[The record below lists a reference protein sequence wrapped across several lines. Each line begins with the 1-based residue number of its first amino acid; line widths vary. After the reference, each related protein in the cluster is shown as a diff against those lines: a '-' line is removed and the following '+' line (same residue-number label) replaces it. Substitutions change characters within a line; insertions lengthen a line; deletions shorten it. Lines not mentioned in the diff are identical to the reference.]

1 MSDITPLEEK
11 KLRSIIRKG
20 YLLMVENE
28 KRQLKE
34 EKRLRKVIQKLLQEA
49 EGEQIITSTGISILQ
64 RVLDA
69 IYEVSKDGYKFLTT
83 SPDQRKA
90 FLQTWEWLFKESFFG
105 DVKKRNAIEKAAKQ
119 IGNKG
124 FETETAEEVEE
135 VPEDLK
141 EIVLSEQEK
150 DDDDKVVMKV
160 TDPALVKEPVEKEKT
175 PEEVETDEEDEFV
188 KDMTTAPEGSDK
200 TGPSEAVRI
209 FNQTKNQV
217 FNAFDHLKGDD
228 AEKFYRW
235 FFINMLGSENSGFAD
250 EAGENVVGHFER
262 AELELKK
269 DNIETSEDLLPS
281 QDPESFNLQGGDF

>member
-124 FETETAEEVEE
+124 FETETA
-135 VPEDLK
+135 
-141 EIVLSEQEK
+141 
-150 DDDDKVVMKV
+150 
-160 TDPALVKEPVEKEKT
+160 
-175 PEEVETDEEDEFV
+175 
-188 KDMTTAPEGSDK
+188 
-200 TGPSEAVRI
+200 
-209 FNQTKNQV
+209 
-217 FNAFDHLKGDD
+217 
-228 AEKFYRW
+228 
-235 FFINMLGSENSGFAD
+235 
-250 EAGENVVGHFER
+250 
-262 AELELKK
+262 
-269 DNIETSEDLLPS
+269 
-281 QDPESFNLQGGDF
+281 